1 MKFASEGWHEADLQ
15 QEHLCHRQHW
25 IAPRGRTESV
35 CREIVAYVH
44 ASFHSELSAI
54 QFHSMGRE
62 SQGRMGC
69 LKSSPC
75 PPLSSM
81 NLPFVR
87 DCLTIPW
94 FSQKKLT
101 A

>member
-35 CREIVAYVH
+35 CREIVAYAH
-44 ASFHSELSAI
+44 ASFQSELSAV
-54 QFHSMGRE
+54 QFHSIGRE
-62 SQGRMGC
+62 SQARMGC

-75 PPLSSM
+75 PSVEHELAIGSRLFDHS
-81 NLPFVR
+81 LV
-87 DCLTIPW
+87 
-94 FSQKKLT
+94 FSKETT